1 MKDLIQQALSKA
13 YTILQSRVPK
23 TKSHTKYVNID
34 DVNPLLLS
42 EFMKENNIPDNA
54 YFAGIPN
61 SYDSYD
67 GIALAYDISI
77 DTTELEQEKFKNR
90 VFTDIAF
97 KEVFNLLKENGFKR
111 VGYNSGLLKEF
122 DNTTIYKMFIA
133 EDFDRLVKY
142 YSLPFKKID

>member
-1 MKDLIQQALSKA
+1 MKDLIIQALEKA
-13 YTILQSRVPK
+13 ILQLENRVPK
-23 TKSHTKYVNID
+23 TKAHTKYFNID
-34 DVNPLLLS
+34 DANPLLLA

-61 SYDSYD
+61 SYDSFD

-77 DTTELEQEKFKNR
+77 ETTDLEREKFKNR

-111 VGYNSGLLKEF
+111 VGYNTGLLKEF
-122 DNTTIYKMFIA
+122 DNTTVYKMFQNK
-133 EDFDRLVKY
+133 ELDRLVKY
-142 YSLPFKKID
+142 YSLRFQKID